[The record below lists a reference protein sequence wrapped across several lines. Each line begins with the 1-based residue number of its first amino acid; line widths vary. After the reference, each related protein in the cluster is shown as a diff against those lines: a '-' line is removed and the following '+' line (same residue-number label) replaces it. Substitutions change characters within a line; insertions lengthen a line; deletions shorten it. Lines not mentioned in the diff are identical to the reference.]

1 MKTFVLTWV
10 KDGRAVP
17 LVQRQLVQDLQREK
31 KKLAADPRY
40 RGGKFQIRTLEG
52 YKAKEIL

>member
-17 LVQRQLVQDLQREK
+17 IIQRQLVQDLQREK
-31 KKLAADPRY
+31 KKLMTDPKY
-40 RGGKFQIRTLEG
+40 RGGKFKIRTLDG
-52 YKAKEIL
+52 LKAKEIL

>member
-10 KDGRAVP
+10 KDGKAVP
-17 LVQRQLVQDLQREK
+17 LVQRQLVQDLQRERS
-31 KKLAADPRY
+31 KLMKDPRY

-52 YKAKEIL
+52 FKAKEIL